1 VVEMEEGVRLL
12 GNMLDCPPSEL
23 AIGMPVEIAY
33 EAVTDEVTL
42 PRFRRA

>member
-1 VVEMEEGVRLL
+1 
-12 GNMLDCPPSEL
+12 MLDCPPHEL
-23 AIGMPVEIAY
+23 EIGMPVNIAY